1 MLHNNWGEPERAP
14 HKRYSCARIV
24 YYIILLWYVCHAK
37 YMPSMHGSMDIS
49 VKYSIAHSHDWAIP
63 GICCSNLANYKFA
76 LVLLQ

>member
-1 MLHNNWGEPERAP
+1 
-14 HKRYSCARIV
+14 
-24 YYIILLWYVCHAK
+24 
-37 YMPSMHGSMDIS
+37 MHGSMDIS